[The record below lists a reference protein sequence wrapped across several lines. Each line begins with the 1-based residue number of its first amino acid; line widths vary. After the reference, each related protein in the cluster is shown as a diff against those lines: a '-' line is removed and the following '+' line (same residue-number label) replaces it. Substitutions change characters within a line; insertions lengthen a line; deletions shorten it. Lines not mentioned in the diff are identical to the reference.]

1 MSTHSFKI
9 LNASAGAGKT
19 FALVKEYLLLILSS
33 DKPTIFQ
40 HILALTFT
48 NKAVAEM
55 KGRILEMLWAM
66 AFEPDSEAAMCETL
80 RQIRVFIYEFK
91 IHLFNKCTIR
101 LI

>member
-66 AFEPDSEAAMCETL
+66 AFEPDSEAAMGEAL
-80 RQIRVFIYEFK
+80 VNELPFDRK
-91 IHLFNKCTIR
+91 KLPHKSAL
-101 LI
+101 LL